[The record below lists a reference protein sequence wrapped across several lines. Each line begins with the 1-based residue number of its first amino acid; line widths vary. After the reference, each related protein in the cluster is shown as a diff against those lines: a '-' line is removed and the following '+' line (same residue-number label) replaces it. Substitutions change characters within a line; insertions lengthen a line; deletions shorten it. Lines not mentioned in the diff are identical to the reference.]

1 MLRAA
6 AAGNSVSKHD
16 FSTALPDLR
25 LGLLNVQVDLAGTDV
40 PVVVMVAPAIAP
52 VIVNISRYMATFIF
66 AIRPLTYEAAEPLD
80 VARHMRSKR
89 GQGESRLGAD

>member
-25 LGLLNVQVDLAGTDV
+25 LGLLNAQQREKLQQA
-40 PVVVMVAPAIAP
+40 VM
-52 VIVNISRYMATFIF
+52 
-66 AIRPLTYEAAEPLD
+66 
-80 VARHMRSKR
+80 
-89 GQGESRLGAD
+89 Q